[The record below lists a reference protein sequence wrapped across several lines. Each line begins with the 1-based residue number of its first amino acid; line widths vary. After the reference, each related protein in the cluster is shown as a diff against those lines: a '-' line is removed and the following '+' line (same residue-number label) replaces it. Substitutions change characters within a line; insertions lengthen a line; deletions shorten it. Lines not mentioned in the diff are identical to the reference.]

1 MSDGYTSLLLEAGI
15 NFRNV
20 QIALAFKTRKI
31 AACLI
36 THEHGDHAEYVKQ
49 YLNHG
54 ITTYMT
60 QGTKDALNINS
71 HRLCTLKAKQELR
84 IGSWSILPFEVEHDA
99 AEPVGYLFK
108 SDYGYKILYL
118 TDTKYVKY
126 KFKGIT
132 HMMLEVN
139 YVYEKML
146 QNVKDGVLHK
156 ALSNRVMES
165 HFSLE
170 NAVEFLKANDLS
182 KLQQINLIHLSST
195 NADAERIKNEI
206 QQVSGVPVYIGG
218 N

>member
-1 MSDGYTSLLLEAGI
+1 
-15 NFRNV
+15 
-20 QIALAFKTRKI
+20 
-31 AACLI
+31 
-36 THEHGDHAEYVKQ
+36 
-49 YLNHG
+49 
-54 ITTYMT
+54 
-60 QGTKDALNINS
+60 
-71 HRLCTLKAKQELR
+71 
-84 IGSWSILPFEVEHDA
+84 ILPFEVEHDA

-108 SDYGYKILYL
+108 SDYGYKVLYL

-146 QNVKDGVLHK
+146 QNVKDGVLHQ

>member
-1 MSDGYTSLLLEAGI
+1 
-15 NFRNV
+15 
-20 QIALAFKTRKI
+20 
-31 AACLI
+31 
-36 THEHGDHAEYVKQ
+36 
-49 YLNHG
+49 
-54 ITTYMT
+54 MT

-156 ALSNRVMES
+156 DLSNRVMES

>member
-1 MSDGYTSLLLEAGI
+1 MEAGI

-20 QIALAFKTRKI
+20 QIALAFKTRKL

-36 THEHGDHAEYVKQ
+36 THEHGDHAKYVKQ
-49 YLNHG
+49 YMNHG

-108 SDYGYKILYL
+108 SDYGYKVLYL